1 MKRKKLLQDELEQ
14 LEYKIA
20 CEMNWFRQEI
30 KPLKDRKLQI
40 LEAEIKQLYKDTFQ
54 LEADQKNHMDKLE
67 EKYGKVIINLEDGSI
82 TKDEK
87 QD

>member
-1 MKRKKLLQDELEQ
+1 MKKISQEELNYIKEILSSIALNDQKIGFKNRKIQVLD
-14 LEYKIA
+14 
-20 CEMNWFRQEI
+20 
-30 KPLKDRKLQI
+30 
-40 LEAEIKQLYKDTFQ
+40 AEIKQLYKDTFQ

-67 EKYGKVIINLEDGSI
+67 EKYGKITINLEDGSI

>member
-1 MKRKKLLQDELEQ
+1 MKKISQEELNYIKEILSSIAYNDQKIGFKNRKIQVLD
-14 LEYKIA
+14 
-20 CEMNWFRQEI
+20 
-30 KPLKDRKLQI
+30 
-40 LEAEIKQLYKDTFQ
+40 AEIKQLYKDTFQ
-54 LEADQKNHMDKLE
+54 LEADQKNHMNKLE

>member
-1 MKRKKLLQDELEQ
+1 MKKISQEELNYIKEILSSIAYNDQKIGFKNRKIQVLD
-14 LEYKIA
+14 
-20 CEMNWFRQEI
+20 
-30 KPLKDRKLQI
+30 
-40 LEAEIKQLYKDTFQ
+40 AEIKKLYQDTFQ

>member
-1 MKRKKLLQDELEQ
+1 MKKISKEELNYIKEILSSIAYNDQ
-14 LEYKIA
+14 KIGFK
-20 CEMNWFRQEI
+20 N
-30 KPLKDRKLQI
+30 RKLQI
-40 LEAEIKQLYKDTFQ
+40 LDAEIKQLYKDTFQ

>member
-1 MKRKKLLQDELEQ
+1 MKKISKEELNYIKEILSSIAYNDQ
-14 LEYKIA
+14 KIGFK
-20 CEMNWFRQEI
+20 N
-30 KPLKDRKLQI
+30 RKLQI
-40 LEAEIKQLYKDTFQ
+40 LETEIKQLYKDTFQ

-67 EKYGKVIINLEDGSI
+67 EKYGKITINLEDGSI

>member
-1 MKRKKLLQDELEQ
+1 MKKISKEELNYIKEILSSIAYNDQKIGFKNRKIQVLD
-14 LEYKIA
+14 
-20 CEMNWFRQEI
+20 
-30 KPLKDRKLQI
+30 
-40 LEAEIKQLYKDTFQ
+40 AEIKQLYQDTFQ

-67 EKYGKVIINLEDGSI
+67 EKYGKITINLEDGSI

>member
-1 MKRKKLLQDELEQ
+1 MKKISKEELNYIKEILSSIAYNDQKIGFKKRKIQVLD
-14 LEYKIA
+14 
-20 CEMNWFRQEI
+20 
-30 KPLKDRKLQI
+30 
-40 LEAEIKQLYKDTFQ
+40 AEIKQLYKDTFQ

-67 EKYGKVIINLEDGSI
+67 EKYGKITINLEDGSI

>member
-1 MKRKKLLQDELEQ
+1 MKKISKEELNYIKEILSSIAYNDQ
-14 LEYKIA
+14 KIGFK
-20 CEMNWFRQEI
+20 N
-30 KPLKDRKLQI
+30 RKLQI
-40 LEAEIKQLYKDTFQ
+40 FETEIKQLYKDTFQ

-67 EKYGKVIINLEDGSI
+67 EKYGKITINLEDGSI

>member
-1 MKRKKLLQDELEQ
+1 MKKISQEELNYIKEILSSIAYNDQKIGFKNRKMQVLD
-14 LEYKIA
+14 
-20 CEMNWFRQEI
+20 
-30 KPLKDRKLQI
+30 
-40 LEAEIKQLYKDTFQ
+40 AEIKQLYKDTFQ

-67 EKYGKVIINLEDGSI
+67 EKYGKITINLEDGSI

>member
-1 MKRKKLLQDELEQ
+1 MKKISQEELNYIKEILSSIAYNDQKIGFKNRKIQVLD
-14 LEYKIA
+14 
-20 CEMNWFRQEI
+20 
-30 KPLKDRKLQI
+30 
-40 LEAEIKQLYKDTFQ
+40 AEIKELYEQTFQ

>member
-1 MKRKKLLQDELEQ
+1 MKKISKEELNYIKEILSSIAYNDQKIGFKNRKIQVLD
-14 LEYKIA
+14 
-20 CEMNWFRQEI
+20 
-30 KPLKDRKLQI
+30 
-40 LEAEIKQLYKDTFQ
+40 AEIKQLYKDTFQ
-54 LEADQKNHMDKLE
+54 LEADQKNYMDKLE

>member
-1 MKRKKLLQDELEQ
+1 MKKISQEELNYIKEILSSIAYNDQKIGFKNRKIQVLD
-14 LEYKIA
+14 
-20 CEMNWFRQEI
+20 
-30 KPLKDRKLQI
+30 
-40 LEAEIKQLYKDTFQ
+40 AEIKQLYKDTFQ

>member
-1 MKRKKLLQDELEQ
+1 MKKISQEELNYIKEILSSIAYNDQ
-14 LEYKIA
+14 KIGFK
-20 CEMNWFRQEI
+20 N
-30 KPLKDRKLQI
+30 RKLQV
-40 LEAEIKQLYKDTFQ
+40 LDAEIKQLYQDTFQ

-67 EKYGKVIINLEDGSI
+67 EKYGKITINLEGGSI

>member
-1 MKRKKLLQDELEQ
+1 MKKISQEELNYIKEILSSIAYNDQ
-14 LEYKIA
+14 KIGFK
-20 CEMNWFRQEI
+20 N
-30 KPLKDRKLQI
+30 RKLQV
-40 LEAEIKQLYKDTFQ
+40 LDAEIKQLYKDTFQ

-67 EKYGKVIINLEDGSI
+67 EKYGKITINLEDGSI

>member
-1 MKRKKLLQDELEQ
+1 MKKISKEELNYIKEILSSIAYNDQKIGFKNRKIQVLD
-14 LEYKIA
+14 
-20 CEMNWFRQEI
+20 
-30 KPLKDRKLQI
+30 
-40 LEAEIKQLYKDTFQ
+40 AEIKQLYKDTFQ

-67 EKYGKVIINLEDGSI
+67 EKYGKITINLEDGSI

>member
-1 MKRKKLLQDELEQ
+1 MKKISQEELNYIKEILSSIAYNDQKIGFKNRKIQVLD
-14 LEYKIA
+14 
-20 CEMNWFRQEI
+20 
-30 KPLKDRKLQI
+30 
-40 LEAEIKQLYKDTFQ
+40 AEIKQLYQDTFQ

-67 EKYGKVIINLEDGSI
+67 EKYGKITINLEDGSI

>member
-1 MKRKKLLQDELEQ
+1 MKKISQEELNYIKEILSSIALNDQ
-14 LEYKIA
+14 KIGFK
-20 CEMNWFRQEI
+20 N
-30 KPLKDRKLQI
+30 RKLQV
-40 LEAEIKQLYKDTFQ
+40 LEAEIKQLYQDTFQ

-67 EKYGKVIINLEDGSI
+67 EKYGKITINLEDGSI

>member
-1 MKRKKLLQDELEQ
+1 MKKISKEELNYIKEILSSIAYNDQKIGFKNRKIQVLD
-14 LEYKIA
+14 
-20 CEMNWFRQEI
+20 
-30 KPLKDRKLQI
+30 
-40 LEAEIKQLYKDTFQ
+40 AEIKQLYKDTFQ

>member
-1 MKRKKLLQDELEQ
+1 MEKISQEELNYIKEILSSIAYNDQ
-14 LEYKIA
+14 KIGFK
-20 CEMNWFRQEI
+20 N
-30 KPLKDRKLQI
+30 RKLQI
-40 LEAEIKQLYKDTFQ
+40 LDAEIKQLYKDTFQ

>member
-1 MKRKKLLQDELEQ
+1 MKKISQEELNYIKEILSSIAYNDQKIGFKNRKKQVLD
-14 LEYKIA
+14 
-20 CEMNWFRQEI
+20 
-30 KPLKDRKLQI
+30 
-40 LEAEIKQLYKDTFQ
+40 AEIKKLYQDTFQ

>member
-1 MKRKKLLQDELEQ
+1 MKKISKEELNYIKEILSSIAYNDQKIGFKNRKIQV
-14 LEYKIA
+14 
-20 CEMNWFRQEI
+20 
-30 KPLKDRKLQI
+30 
-40 LEAEIKQLYKDTFQ
+40 LEAEIKQLYQDTFQ

-67 EKYGKVIINLEDGSI
+67 EKYGKITINLEDGSI

>member
-1 MKRKKLLQDELEQ
+1 MKKISKEELNYIKEILSSIAYNDQKIGFKNRKMQVLD
-14 LEYKIA
+14 
-20 CEMNWFRQEI
+20 
-30 KPLKDRKLQI
+30 
-40 LEAEIKQLYKDTFQ
+40 AEIKQLYKDTFQ

-67 EKYGKVIINLEDGSI
+67 EKYGKITINLEDGSI

>member
-1 MKRKKLLQDELEQ
+1 MKKIDNNELNYIKEILTAIAQNDQKVGFKNRKIQVLD
-14 LEYKIA
+14 
-20 CEMNWFRQEI
+20 
-30 KPLKDRKLQI
+30 
-40 LEAEIKQLYKDTFQ
+40 AEIKQLYEQTFQ

>member
-1 MKRKKLLQDELEQ
+1 MKKISKEELNYIKEILSSIAYNDQ
-14 LEYKIA
+14 KIGFK
-20 CEMNWFRQEI
+20 N
-30 KPLKDRKLQI
+30 RKLQV
-40 LEAEIKQLYKDTFQ
+40 LDAEIKQLYKDTFQ

-67 EKYGKVIINLEDGSI
+67 EKYGKITINLEDGSI

>member
-1 MKRKKLLQDELEQ
+1 MKKISKEELNYIKEILSSIAYNDQKIGFKNRKIQVLD
-14 LEYKIA
+14 
-20 CEMNWFRQEI
+20 
-30 KPLKDRKLQI
+30 
-40 LEAEIKQLYKDTFQ
+40 AEIKQLYQDTFQ
-54 LEADQKNHMDKLE
+54 LEADQKKHIEKLE

>member
-1 MKRKKLLQDELEQ
+1 MKKISKEELKYIKEILSSIAYNDQ
-14 LEYKIA
+14 KIGFK
-20 CEMNWFRQEI
+20 N
-30 KPLKDRKLQI
+30 RKLQI

>member
-1 MKRKKLLQDELEQ
+1 MKKISKEELNYIKEILSSIAYNDQ
-14 LEYKIA
+14 KIGFK
-20 CEMNWFRQEI
+20 N
-30 KPLKDRKLQI
+30 RKLQI
-40 LEAEIKQLYKDTFQ
+40 LKAEIKQLYKDTFQ

-67 EKYGKVIINLEDGSI
+67 EKYGKITINLEDGSI